1 MKSDIEIQKFVRGKL
16 IKMGLAKSVNGKV
29 CDRERPANSSKE
41 DIVISVLANDGAG
54 QIQTAFVNVN
64 IYVSDIFN
72 SSANDWE
79 RDTKRCD
86 TLCNLAKSLYS
97 MHEGDYIVI
106 AERSTPPRV
115 LQVGATFEDG
125 HTEHCISCRL
135 FIKISNEIS

>member
-16 IKMGLAKSVNGKV
+16 IDMELADTVTGKV

-54 QIQTAFVNVN
+54 QIQTALVNVN
-64 IYVSDIFN
+64 VYVSDIFN
-72 SSANDWE
+72 ASSDDWE
-79 RDTKRCD
+79 RDTIRCD
-86 TLCNLAKSLYS
+86 HLCDLAKSLYS
-97 MHEGDYIVI
+97 MHEGDFIVI

-115 LQVGATFEDG
+115 MQVNVEFEDG

-135 FIKISNEIS
+135 FVKISNES